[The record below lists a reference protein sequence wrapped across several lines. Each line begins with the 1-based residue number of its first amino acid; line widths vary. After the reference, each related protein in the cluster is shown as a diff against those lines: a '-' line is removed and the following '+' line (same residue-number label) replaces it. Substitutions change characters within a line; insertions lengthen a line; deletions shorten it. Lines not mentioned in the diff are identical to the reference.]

1 MSDVKEIYD
10 PSEIQSFV
18 VDVCDSI
25 VDAVIINNYI
35 ERKEAQIKWLQ
46 KKSRIACELIG
57 DNVVSESMMYE
68 DMNDDA

>member
-1 MSDVKEIYD
+1 MSESREIYD
-10 PSEIQSFV
+10 VSEIQSFV
-18 VDVCDSI
+18 IDVCDSI

>member
-1 MSDVKEIYD
+1 MSESREIYD
-10 PSEIQSFV
+10 ASEIQSFV
-18 VDVCDSI
+18 IDVCDSI

-35 ERKEAQIKWLQ
+35 DRKEAQIKWLQ